1 MDLDD
6 QMRRYFGTAD
16 LSAVPA
22 GALAG
27 GIEHM
32 RVDLGLERDSARR
45 FALWTLLY
53 MLDAAPALDA
63 VFDSP
68 ADRDAARDLMEW
80 SERLGTDDAP
90 PEPDQPR

>member
-6 QMRRYFGTAD
+6 QMRRYFGTDQLA
-16 LSAVPA
+16 SVPA
-22 GALAG
+22 ETIAA

-32 RVDLGLERDSARR
+32 TVDLGLERDRARR

-63 VFDSP
+63 VFTD
-68 ADRDAARDLMEW
+68 AEDRDAARNLMEL
-80 SERLGTDDAP
+80 SERLTPDDG
-90 PEPDQPR
+90 

>member
-6 QMRRYFGTAD
+6 QMRRYFGTDQLATVPPEAI
-16 LSAVPA
+16 AV
-22 GALAG
+22 

-32 RVDLGLERDSARR
+32 RVDLGLERDRARR

-63 VFDSP
+63 VFEEE
-68 ADRDAARDLMEW
+68 ADRDAARNLMDLSARMMP
-80 SERLGTDDAP
+80 DA
-90 PEPDQPR
+90 D